1 MISMQKY
8 PGKDNNINNTRGTQ
22 QKPYKDGRNYQP
34 VIGLTNK
41 QTEIIFKY
49 GCEMNIKFS
58 VIERLHLY
66 DIFISNQ

>member
-1 MISMQKY
+1 MISLFQINKNKLTDEVVISMQKY

-41 QTEIIFKY
+41 QTDIILKL
-49 GCEMNIKFS
+49 M
-58 VIERLHLY
+58 
-66 DIFISNQ
+66 